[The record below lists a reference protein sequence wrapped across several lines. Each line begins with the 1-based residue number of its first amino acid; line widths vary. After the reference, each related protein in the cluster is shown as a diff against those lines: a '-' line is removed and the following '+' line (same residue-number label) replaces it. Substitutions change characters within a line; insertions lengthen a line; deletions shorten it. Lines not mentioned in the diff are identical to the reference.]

1 MQVLKNAS
9 RIANKA
15 KLAKANT
22 EVFSAYP
29 VFESEFWETIYKA
42 AKQPKTAPEVLQA
55 MQAIQEEP
63 CIENDRVF
71 RCVSTAITHAKLALL
86 N

>member
-15 KLAKANT
+15 KLAKAHT

-29 VFESEFWETIYKA
+29 VFESEFWEAIYKA
-42 AKQPKTAPEVLQA
+42 AKQPKTAPEVLRA

-63 CIENDRVF
+63 CIENDRVYG
-71 RCVSTAITHAKLALL
+71 CVRTAIAHARLALL